1 MQTLQTNKMIKTI
14 STLLILLTGIS
25 LFSQNSNIKG
35 SIKDKVSEVPLIGAI
50 VSMHDGTVLANG
62 VQTDID
68 GNFIL
73 TNVVPG
79 RYQLIIDY
87 IGYKSITIPNILVT
101 SGKESIVDIGL
112 EEDVMVLNEV
122 VVKGTIDKDKT
133 INEMAAISARTFSL
147 EEVSR
152 YSGGRNDASRLV
164 SNFAGVAT
172 SNDNRNDIVVRGNSP
187 AGILW
192 RLEGVSIPNPNH
204 FSTLGTTGG
213 PVSAL
218 NTNLLKNSDF
228 MTSAFPS
235 EYGNAL
241 SGVFD
246 VGFRSGNKD
255 KHEFTAQL
263 AAFSGLE
270 AMAEGPIGKKGNK
283 SYLISYRY
291 SFVQLANSVGLKFGT
306 NATPKYQDLS
316 YSIDLGKSKIGSLKL
331 FGILAKSDIEF
342 IGKEITD
349 EDFFSTK
356 DQDSRAKSN
365 INVFGA
371 KHSIIFNDNNYL
383 KTTIAYSTSGNKYNE
398 YRYKDTSYT
407 SKNLFTKV
415 DDNTP
420 RISINS
426 FFNTKYNASLSS
438 RIGVNYD
445 QRALNSTVENREFRI
460 DLDKDGINDL
470 IKVRDIDQSLTTIEP
485 YATFKFKVDDK
496 WTVIGGLHG
505 MIQTFN
511 DKKALEP
518 RASISYSLS
527 QKTTFNMGYGL
538 HSQTQP
544 LPVLF
549 LKSFDNDGQLR
560 SLNDNLDLAKAHH
573 FVVGVDI
580 IPADQWRIK
589 VESYYQHLFN
599 IAVEKYPSSF
609 SLLNA
614 GADFVF
620 PQVGDLANSGK
631 GRNYGVELTIEK
643 FFSNRFYGLLT
654 SSIFQSKYKG
664 SDGIERNTAFNNK
677 YVFNMLGG
685 KEWSLGSKSVI
696 TTDFKFTFAGGRFTT
711 PVNLEQSK
719 LINSEVLINERA
731 YSEQLKNYMRLDFKI
746 GIRMNNKGFSQQF
759 ALDFQ
764 NITNNQNIFAKRY
777 NRVTNNVDTLYQIGF
792 FPDILWRVQF

>member
-1 MQTLQTNKMIKTI
+1 MTKSIFI
-14 STLLILLTGIS
+14 LLISLLSIS
-25 LFSQNSNIKG
+25 IFAQNSNIKG
-35 SIKDKVSEVPLIGAI
+35 SIKDKVTEVPLIGAV
-50 VSMHDGTVLANG
+50 VSMINDTNLGNG
-62 VQTDID
+62 VQSDID
-68 GNFIL
+68 GNYVL
-73 TNVVPG
+73 TDIAPG
-79 RYQLIIDY
+79 RYQLVVEY
-87 IGYKSITIPNILVT
+87 IGYKSVTIPNILVT

-112 EEDVMVLNEV
+112 EEDIMQLDEV

-133 INEMAAISARTFSL
+133 INEMASISARTFSL

-228 MTSAFPS
+228 LTSAFTS

-270 AMAEGPIGKKGNK
+270 AMAEGPIGKKGDK

-291 SFVQLANSVGLKFGT
+291 SFVQLANSIGLNFGT

-316 YSIDLGKSKIGSLKL
+316 YSFDLGKTKIGSIKL
-331 FGILAKSDIEF
+331 FGIIAKSDIEF
-342 IGKEITD
+342 LGKDIT
-349 EDFFSTK
+349 EADFFSTK
-356 DQDSRAKSN
+356 DQDSRAQSN
-365 INVFGA
+365 INVFGV
-371 KHSIIFNDNNYL
+371 KHSIMINQNNYL
-383 KTTIAYSTSGNKYNE
+383 KTTISYSTSGNKYYE
-398 YRYKDTSYT
+398 YRYKDTTYS
-407 SKNLFTKV
+407 SKNLFTNV
-415 DDNTP
+415 NDQSP
-420 RISINS
+420 RLSINS
-426 FFNTKYNASLSS
+426 FYNSKYNAKLSS

-445 QRALNSTVENREFRI
+445 NRSMNSVVENREFRI
-460 DLDKDGINDL
+460 DQDNDGINDL
-470 IKVRDIDQSLTTIEP
+470 IKVRDIDQSLTTVEP
-485 YATFKFKVDDK
+485 YATFKLKAGEK
-496 WTVIGGLHG
+496 WTMIGGLHG

-511 DKKALEP
+511 DKTAIEP
-518 RASISYSLS
+518 RASVSYTLTP
-527 QKTTFNMGYGL
+527 KTTINIGYGL

-549 LKSFDNDGQLR
+549 LKSFDADGQLKA
-560 SLNDNLDLAKAHH
+560 LNEDLDLSKAHH
-573 FVVGVDI
+573 FVLGTDI

-589 VESYYQHLFN
+589 IETYYQYLYN
-599 IAVEKYPSSF
+599 IAIEKFPSSF
-609 SLLNA
+609 SLLNS
-614 GADFVF
+614 GADFIF
-620 PQVGDLANSGK
+620 PQVGDLTNKGK
-631 GRNYGVELTIEK
+631 GRNYGVELTLEK
-643 FFSNRFYGLLT
+643 FFSHQYYGLLT
-654 SSIFQSKYKG
+654 TSLFQSKYTG

-677 YVFNMLGG
+677 YVFNALGG
-685 KEWSLGSKSVI
+685 KEWSLGSKTVL
-696 TTDFKFTFAGGRFTT
+696 TTDFKFTFAGGRYTT
-711 PVNLEQSK
+711 PVDLEKSK
-719 LINSEVLINERA
+719 LINSEVFFTEKA
-731 YSEQLKNYMRLDFKI
+731 FSEQLKNYMRLDFKI
-746 GIRMNNKGFSQQF
+746 GVRMNNKGFSQQF

-777 NRVTNNVDTLYQIGF
+777 NRVTNNIDTLYQIGF